1 MLDISKT
8 ILNAA
13 KFAGYERSLYP
24 LQADSY
30 VELFLYFCLTI
41 VSCYFSPPLDK
52 SCYLTPP
59 TSFPEN
65 ESC

>member
-1 MLDISKT
+1 MRHFKNV
-8 ILNAA
+8 LNAVQI
-13 KFAGYERSLYP
+13 AGYERSLFP
-24 LQADSY
+24 SQADSS

-41 VSCYFSPPLDK
+41 VSCYSSPSLDK

-65 ESC
+65 

>member
-1 MLDISKT
+1 MRDISKI

-13 KFAGYERSLYP
+13 QFAGYERSLYP
-24 LQADSY
+24 SQADSY
-30 VELFLYFCLTI
+30 VEPFLYFCLTI
-41 VSCYFSPPLDK
+41 VSCYSSPSLDK

-59 TSFPEN
+59 TSFPEI